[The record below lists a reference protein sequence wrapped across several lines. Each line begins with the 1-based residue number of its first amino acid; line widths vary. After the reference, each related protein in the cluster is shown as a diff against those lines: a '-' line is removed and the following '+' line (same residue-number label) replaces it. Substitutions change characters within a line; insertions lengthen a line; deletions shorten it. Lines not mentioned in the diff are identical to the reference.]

1 MSEFQLA
8 PHFFDLLIT
17 LSVVTLFVAT
27 LVLKSKTEMKRIPVR
42 IKK

>member
-8 PHFFDLLIT
+8 PHLIDLAIT

-27 LVLKSKTEMKRIPVR
+27 LVLKSKPEMKRVPVR